1 MQRSVPGWDAA
12 RPREGPVWEVS
23 DGEQQGRRRSARCLP
38 PQPLCLCVR
47 TCAFGLE
54 PFTRRLPL
62 HIIFLP
68 LSHPSPLQVHLAF
81 FSAFY
86 IFPSASPPFSPSV
99 FPPPPPPPAF
109 STLPHPTPHHFVLAI
124 CLPFHCCPSSSE
136 EEAVITEIS
145 QRGRRG
151 LSWGEADRAARLS
164 MADWAADGNEG
175 VRGSQ
180 SWL

>member
-1 MQRSVPGWDAA
+1 MLLVLGRDQCGRSAMESSRGEGGLPGVCL
-12 RPREGPVWEVS
+12 PSLFVSVSGPV
-23 DGEQQGRRRSARCLP
+23 
-38 PQPLCLCVR
+38 PLVW
-47 TCAFGLE
+47 
-54 PFTRRLPL
+54 
-62 HIIFLP
+62 
-68 LSHPSPLQVHLAF
+68 SPLPAAFLCTSSSSPFPTLLLSRSTSPSSPPSTSSHL
-81 FSAFY
+81 
-86 IFPSASPPFSPSV
+86 PPPFSPSV

>member
-1 MQRSVPGWDAA
+1 MGGQRWRAA
-12 RPREGPVWEVS
+12 GEKEVCQVFAS
-23 DGEQQGRRRSARCLP
+23 PASLSLCQDLCLWFGALYPPPSSAHHLP
-38 PQPLCLCVR
+38 PPFPPFSSPGPPRLLLRLLHLPICL
-47 TCAFGLE
+47 
-54 PFTRRLPL
+54 
-62 HIIFLP
+62 
-68 LSHPSPLQVHLAF
+68 
-81 FSAFY
+81 
-86 IFPSASPPFSPSV
+86 PPFSPSV